1 MAKLSKRGG
10 EVLDTTPIAVPVRRT
25 KPHSVIDHGMMLVHE
40 MQRAAAEAEEESL
53 DDANDFDMYDEDD
66 IKSRHEE
73 FIGSPEYELMKQDIR
88 NFDKKKKLQQEEIK
102 QKSKKKKKEE
112 AEEEDDEGSSPQGT
126 DDPPS
131 SR

>member
-73 FIGSPEYELMKQDIR
+73 FIGSPEYELMKQDIKD
-88 NFDKKKKLQQEEIK
+88 FDKKKKLQQEEIK

-112 AEEEDDEGSSPQGT
+112 AAEEEADSSTDEPNER
-126 DDPPS
+126 P
-131 SR
+131 